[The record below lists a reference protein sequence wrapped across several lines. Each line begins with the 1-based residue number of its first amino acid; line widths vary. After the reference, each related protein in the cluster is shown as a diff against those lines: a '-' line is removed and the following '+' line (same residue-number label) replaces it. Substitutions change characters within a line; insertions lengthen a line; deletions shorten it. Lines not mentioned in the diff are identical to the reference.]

1 VRRTTRSTL
10 ALTLALL
17 FACFGT
23 ALPLGPETAAAD
35 EVSVPIEL
43 QVDLLERIVRYE
55 RTFAAEAT
63 PVHVVVVSRAS
74 SPESL
79 RVTGQLVAGLRR
91 AGSLGGRPVD
101 AGTLSYTTAA
111 ALRAEVGA
119 SHARIVYLAAGLG
132 DEIGHITTALS
143 GAGVITVSAVGA
155 DVDRGA
161 VVGFELVSARPR
173 IVVNLTRARAEQLQ
187 FNAQFLRL
195 ARVVE

>member
-1 VRRTTRSTL
+1 VRLPIWPCVALCL
-10 ALTLALL
+10 AAL
-17 FACFGT
+17 FVAP
-23 ALPLGPETAAAD
+23 ADPVAAD

-43 QVDLLERIVRYE
+43 QVALLERIVRYE

-79 RVTGQLVAGLRR
+79 RVTGQLVAGLRH
-91 AGSLGGRPVD
+91 AGTLGGRTMD
-101 AGTLSYTTAA
+101 AATVSFTSAA
-111 ALRAEVGA
+111 ALRAEVDS

-132 DEIGHITTALS
+132 DQIAAINGVLS
-143 GAGVITVSAVGA
+143 GAGLILVSAVGA

-173 IVVNLTRARAEQLQ
+173 IVVNLGVARAHQLQ